1 MFKYL
6 PSILLILYSI
16 EIQAQDTIPPLIF
29 PNPFLLLQGENL
41 EDAMVN
47 FNPEESILSLFY
59 FFDEVDVVV
68 GTDYIELGAEV
79 FDESQLTGSPPTLL
93 IEGTVDDTSTPT
105 PPTEPYEI
113 KYIATD
119 NAGNQ
124 SELSRFVNVIGADL
138 EAPVLLLYDESL
150 SNPTDDDIITFVE
163 AEIGGTWVD
172 PGFIAYDNVDGL
184 ITDKVVVYPKGGG
197 IDLGQIGTYRI
208 VYESYDNSGNA
219 TAVIR
224 EVEVRDTTP
233 PTLTLNGDSIV
244 TIPCY
249 GEFIDEGVTIF
260 DSVDDNL
267 YCEQVEV
274 YFLNDEEVFE
284 YIGEFCPATA
294 NTYKLIYRSIDRSGN
309 IGTTERIVIVE
320 GECNHTC
327 PVPYIEKLPTSA
339 IQLYPNPSQNNFFI
353 NLKEIS
359 PLQTQIEVY
368 NVVGELVQTISNLP
382 ANESVLKVNME
393 DAAAGI
399 YLVRVKTPKGSIAKK
414 LVLK

>member
-1 MFKYL
+1 MFKHL
-6 PSILLILYSI
+6 SLFILILWSI
-16 EIQAQDTIPPLIF
+16 EVNAQDTISPLIF
-29 PNPFLLLQGENL
+29 PNPFVLLQGENL

-68 GTDYIELGAEV
+68 GTDYIEFGAEV

-93 IEGTVDDTSTPT
+93 IEGTVEDTSTPT

-124 SELSRFVNVIGADL
+124 SELSRFVNIIGADL
-138 EAPVLLLYDESL
+138 EAPVLLLYDESFP
-150 SNPTDDDIITFVE
+150 NPTGDDIITFVE

-184 ITDKVVVYPKGGG
+184 VTDKVVVSIEEGEVN
-197 IDLGQIGTYRI
+197 IDDIGTYRI

-249 GEFIDEGVTIF
+249 GEYIEEGVSLFDSIDEMPWYNIQVYHL
-260 DSVDDNL
+260 DDGTFT
-267 YCEQVEV
+267 EIQV
-274 YFLNDEEVFE
+274 
-284 YIGEFCPATA
+284 ICTATA
-294 NTYKLIYRSIDRSGN
+294 NTYKIIYTAQDHSQN
-309 IGTTERIVIVE
+309 IGTKERIVIVE
-320 GECNHTC
+320 GDCNHLC
-327 PVPYIEKLPTSA
+327 PAPYIEKLPTSA

-353 NLKEIS
+353 DFKDIS

-368 NVVGELVQTISNLP
+368 NVVGELVKTISNLS

-399 YLVRVKTPKGSIAKK
+399 YLVRVQTPKGSIAKK
-414 LVLK
+414 MVLK

>member
-6 PSILLILYSI
+6 PLFVLILWSI
-16 EIQAQDTIPPLIF
+16 EVNAQDTIPPLIF
-29 PNPFLLLQGENL
+29 PNPFILLQGENL
-41 EDAMVN
+41 EGAMIN
-47 FNPEESILSLFY
+47 FNPEESIFSLFY
-59 FFDEVDVVV
+59 FFEEIDVVV
-68 GTDYIELGAEV
+68 GTPYVELGAEV
-79 FDESQLTGSPPTLL
+79 FDESQLTGLAPTLL

-138 EAPVLLLYDESL
+138 EPPVLLLYDESL

-184 ITDKVVVYPKGGG
+184 ITDKVVVSPDGGG
-197 IDLGQIGTYRI
+197 VNLGQIGTYTI
-208 VYESYDNSGNA
+208 VYSVDDNSVNT
-219 TAVIR
+219 TAIIR

-249 GEFIDEGVTIF
+249 GEYIEEGVSLFDSIDEMPWYNIQVYHL
-260 DSVDDNL
+260 DDGAFT
-267 YCEQVEV
+267 EIEV
-274 YFLNDEEVFE
+274 VC
-284 YIGEFCPATA
+284 IATA
-294 NTYKLIYRSIDRSGN
+294 NTYKIIYTAQDHSQN
-309 IGTTERIVIVE
+309 IGTKERIVIVE
-320 GECNHTC
+320 GDCNHLC
-327 PVPYIEKLPTSA
+327 PAPYIEKLPTSA
-339 IQLYPNPSQNNFFI
+339 IQLYPNPSQSNFFI
-353 NLKEIS
+353 DFKDIS
-359 PLQTQIEVY
+359 PLQSQIEVY
-368 NVVGELVQTISNLP
+368 NLVGELVQTISNQS
-382 ANESVLKVNME
+382 ANESVLKVDMA

-399 YLVRVKTPKGSIAKK
+399 YLVKVQTPRGSISKK
-414 LVLK
+414 MVLK